1 VFGSEW
7 ADGLDDAQR
16 AAVIHGAEPLI
27 VLAGAGTGKTR
38 VLTSRVASLIE
49 RGAPAERILL
59 LTFTR
64 RAAADMTA
72 RAAQLGPDRAAASR
86 VWGGTFHAV
95 AHRLVAEHAEQ
106 LGLAAVSVLDAGDV
120 VDLLD
125 LIRDEHGLTGTE
137 TRLPS
142 GQTLA
147 DVYTR
152 AVNNNRPVRAVL
164 ATDFPAWAWCA
175 DQIVSVLGAFV
186 ARKRARGLL
195 DFDDLLLAWRQLL
208 ADPVIGARLRARW
221 DHVLV
226 DEYQDVNQI
235 QVDIVTGLRPD
246 GAGLTVV
253 GDDAQAVYGFRGARS
268 GHLLEL
274 AATLPGATVVRLER
288 NFRSVQPLLDLAN
301 VVRPGDGAQRITL
314 HADRTGPRT
323 RPRLVPC
330 YDAEAQARAVVDA
343 VLHAH
348 EDGQALREQA
358 VLMRAAGHSR
368 ELEVEL
374 SYRRVPYVK
383 YGGLRFIDTAHVKD
397 FLAVLRLLTN
407 TGDEVAW
414 FRLLQLHT
422 SLGKARARALVA
434 LLVDDGAVANAA
446 DNADTAE
453 DAADR
458 AGTIAAAAPAR
469 ARTVLTATLTGVT
482 RARAHNEVVDQVQAC
497 LELLRP
503 LVRAHY
509 LDGALR
515 VDDLDRLAAAAA
527 TCPDLPG
534 FVAELTLDP
543 AAASTDYAKPPRLDD
558 DYLTLSTVHS
568 AKGLEWPRV
577 HLIHAIDGAFPS
589 DMALSDPD
597 GLDEEHRLFYVAVTR
612 ARDELAIYTPT
623 RMHTTGYH
631 DRHVYAQPSRFLDA
645 GALSTLDRDHI
656 VHGQPAPRA
665 PGDLPAVVL
674 PSLQELFD

>member
-1 VFGSEW
+1 MFGSEW
-7 ADGLDDAQR
+7 AEGLDDAQR
-16 AAVIHGAEPLI
+16 AAVVHGAGPLI

-49 RGAPAERILL
+49 RGAPAEKILL

-72 RAAQLGPDRAAASR
+72 RAAQFGPDRAGAGR
-86 VWGGTFHAV
+86 VWGGTFHAI

-106 LGLAAVSVLDAGDV
+106 LGLSAVSVLDAADV

-125 LIRDEHGLTGTE
+125 LLRDEHGLTGTG

-142 GQTLA
+142 GQILA

-152 AVNNNRPVRAVL
+152 AVNNNQPMREVL
-164 ATDFPAWAWCA
+164 AAQFPAWTWCA
-175 DQIVSVLGAFV
+175 EQIAALLKAFV
-186 ARKRARGLL
+186 ARKRSRGLL

-208 ADPVIGARLRARW
+208 ADPVIGARLRGRW

-246 GAGLTVV
+246 GVGLTVV

-274 AATLPGATVVRLER
+274 AATLPQATVVRLER

-314 HADRTGPRT
+314 HADRTGHRT
-323 RPRLVPC
+323 RPQLVAC
-330 YDAEAQARAVVDA
+330 YDADAQARAVA
-343 VLHAH
+343 ESVLQTH
-348 EDGQALREQA
+348 EDGQPLREQA

-374 SYRRVPYVK
+374 TYRRIPYVK

-407 TGDEVAW
+407 TADEVAW
-414 FRLLQLHT
+414 FRLLQLHA
-422 SLGKARARALVA
+422 SIGKARARTLVP
-434 LLVDDGAVANAA
+434 LLLSGDA
-446 DNADTAE
+446 DV
-453 DAADR
+453 
-458 AGTIAAAAPAR
+458 GPVAAAAPAR
-469 ARTVLTATLTGVT
+469 ARTALTATLTGVT
-482 RARAHNEVVDQVQAC
+482 AARAHTAVVDQVQAC
-497 LELLRP
+497 LQLLRP

-515 VDDLDRLAAAAA
+515 VDDLDRLAGAAA

-558 DYLTLSTVHS
+558 DYLTLTTVHS

-577 HLIHAIDGAFPS
+577 HLIHAVDGAFPS
-589 DMALSDPD
+589 DMALIDAD

-612 ARDELAIYTPT
+612 ARDALTIYTPT
-623 RMHTTGYH
+623 RMHTTTYR
-631 DRHVYAQPSRFLDA
+631 DRHVYAQPSRFLTADA
-645 GALSTLDRDHI
+645 LAALDRDPK
-656 VHGQPAPRA
+656 VHGRPAPRA

>member
-1 VFGSEW
+1 MFGSDW

-16 AAVIHGAEPLI
+16 AAVVHGTGPLI

-49 RGAPAERILL
+49 RGAAAEKILL

-64 RAAADMTA
+64 RAAADMTT
-72 RAAQLGPDRAAASR
+72 RAAQFGPDRAVAGR
-86 VWGGTFHAV
+86 VWSGTFHAV

-106 LGLAAVSVLDAGDV
+106 LGLSAVSVLDAADV

-125 LIRDEHGLTGTE
+125 LLRDEHGLTGTE
-137 TRLPS
+137 TRRPS

-152 AVNNNRPVRAVL
+152 AVNNNRPVREVL
-164 ATDFPAWAWCA
+164 TAEFPAWIWCA
-175 DQIVSVLGAFV
+175 EQISVLLKEFV
-186 ARKRARGLL
+186 ARKRAAGLL

-208 ADPVIGARLRARW
+208 ADPVIGTRLRSRW

-246 GAGLTVV
+246 GVGLTVV

-274 AATLPGATVVRLER
+274 AATLPQATVVRLER

-301 VVRPGDGAQRITL
+301 VVRPGDGDQRITL
-314 HADRTGPRT
+314 RADRTGHRT
-323 RPRLVPC
+323 RPRLVAC
-330 YDAEAQARAVVDA
+330 YDAEAQARAVAEA
-343 VLHAH
+343 VLQTH
-348 EDGQALREQA
+348 EDGQPLREQA

-374 SYRRVPYVK
+374 TYRRIPYVK

-397 FLAVLRLLTN
+397 LLAVLRLLTN
-407 TGDEVAW
+407 ARDEVAW
-414 FRLLQLHT
+414 FRLLQLHA
-422 SLGKARARALVA
+422 SIGKARARTLVP
-434 LLVDDGAVANAA
+434 LLLGDDDVGMVV
-446 DNADTAE
+446 
-453 DAADR
+453 
-458 AGTIAAAAPAR
+458 AAAPAR
-469 ARTVLTATLTGVT
+469 ARTALTTSLTGVGQ
-482 RARAHNEVVDQVQAC
+482 ARAHAAVVDQVQTC
-497 LELLRP
+497 LQLLRP
-503 LVRAHY
+503 LVQAHY

-515 VDDLDRLAAAAA
+515 AEDLDRLAAAAA

-543 AAASTDYAKPPRLDD
+543 AAASTDYAKPPRIDD
-558 DYLTLSTVHS
+558 DYLTLTTVHS

-577 HLIHAIDGAFPS
+577 HLIHAVDGAFPS
-589 DMALSDPD
+589 DMALTDPD
-597 GLDEEHRLFYVAVTR
+597 GLNEEHRLFYVAVTR
-612 ARDELAIYTPT
+612 ARDALTIYTPT
-623 RMHTTGYH
+623 RLHTTAYR
-631 DRHVYAQPSRFLDA
+631 DRHVYAQHSRFLTADA
-645 GALSTLDRDHI
+645 LATVDRDQT

-665 PGDLPAVVL
+665 PGALPAVVL